1 MPDRARWL
9 APRVVAFAAIALSGS
24 SAAETPAGDLVIF
37 DGSPRAPFAM
47 FVGDEANWAVPVDA
61 TDVKS
66 AAGLVSVETDPESGA
81 RRLVWS
87 GQGEAQLYFAAP
99 EGLDLSAYASGD
111 AALVVLLRVDTP
123 PKKRVALRMGCG
135 YPCAAEADIRKLLRA
150 LPVDQWV
157 RASFDLKCF
166 AEQGLDVT
174 RVDTPFLLLSPGQL
188 GLSIAAV
195 GIVPGLGPDATI
207 RCR

>member
-1 MPDRARWL
+1 MPDRVRSL
-9 APRVVAFAAIALSGS
+9 APCVVALAAIAVSGS
-24 SAAETPAGDLVIF
+24 RAAETPSNDLVIF

-61 TDVKS
+61 TDMKS

-87 GQGEAQLYFAAP
+87 GEGEAQLYFAAP
-99 EGLDLSAYASGD
+99 EGLDLSAYASAD

-123 PKKRVALRMGCG
+123 PKKRVTLRMGCG
-135 YPCAAEADIRKLLRA
+135 YPCAAEADIRKLLQA
-150 LPVDQWV
+150 LPVGQWV

-166 AEQGLDVT
+166 AEEGLDVA
-174 RVDTPFLLLSPGQL
+174 RVDTPFVLLSPGRL
-188 GLSIAAV
+188 ALSIAAV
-195 GIVPGLGPDATI
+195 GIVPGLGQDATV